1 MTDREF
7 QAILADDTKT
17 INGNILWTDDSD
29 HSPAQ
34 EFRAEVNSVADYP
47 LFIEGR
53 YNFLAGKL
61 SFSLIYRGVG
71 RIYGLDLGAD
81 HRNPDG
87 ERVGEK
93 HKNYWRD
100 GARDKWAYVP
110 EDITAAWNRPVD
122 AWNQFCAELKLTHV
136 GIMVPPAIQERLP
149 L

>member
-1 MTDREF
+1 MTDDEF
-7 QAILADDTKT
+7 RAILDDNSKVIT
-17 INGNILWTDDSD
+17 GNISWAEDSD

-34 EFRAEVNSVADYP
+34 EFRVEVNSVGGYP
-47 LFIEGR
+47 LFIQGR
-53 YNFLAGKL
+53 YNGSAGKL
-61 SFSLIYRGVG
+61 SFSMIYRGIG
-71 RIYGLDLGAD
+71 RIYGLDLGAA

-110 EDITAAWNRPVD
+110 EDITETWNRPVSV
-122 AWNQFCAELKLTHV
+122 WNQFCAELKLTHA
-136 GIMVPPAIQERLP
+136 GTMSPPAIQESFP